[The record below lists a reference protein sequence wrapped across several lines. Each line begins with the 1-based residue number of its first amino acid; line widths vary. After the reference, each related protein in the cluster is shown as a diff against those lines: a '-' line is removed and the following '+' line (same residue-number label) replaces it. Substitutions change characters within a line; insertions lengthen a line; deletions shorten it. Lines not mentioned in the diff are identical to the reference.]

1 MALLC
6 RMYLGWKRDDG
17 DMRAGVALLDKA
29 GPYENLYSSYF
40 ATQVMKNWGG
50 DEWVRWNTRLRDD
63 LIARQEIQG
72 PAKGSW
78 KPRTGAIHAKQGGRL
93 LTTALAML
101 TLEVYYRY
109 KPLLPEEVVGE
120 VVNSN

>member
-1 MALLC
+1 
-6 RMYLGWKRDDG
+6 
-17 DMRAGVALLDKA
+17 MRTVAARLMSGKPVISFTSEHWQTRA
-29 GPYENLYSSYF
+29 ETSPPFMN
-40 ATQVMKNWGG
+40 NWGG
-50 DEWVRWNTRLRDD
+50 DEWVRWHTRLRDD